1 MSRMI
6 FRPVIT
12 EKTLRKA
19 AEENVY
25 TFAVDPAMTKPG
37 IAQKISELYKV
48 DVEWVRTIIRQA
60 TAHKT
65 GRRRLPGMTARV
77 KKAYVRLKEGQ
88 TITLF
93 DFGSQEAQTE
103 TTK

>member
-1 MSRMI
+1 MAKMI

-19 AEENVY
+19 AEDNVY

-37 IAQKISELYKV
+37 IAEKVAELFKV
-48 DVEWVRTIIRQA
+48 DVLWVRTIIRQA
-60 TAHKT
+60 TEHKT

-77 KKAYVRLKEGQ
+77 KKAYVRLKQGQ
-88 TITLF
+88 TIALF
-93 DFGSQEAQTE
+93 DFGSQETQE
-103 TTK
+103 TK